1 MRLPNVMLG
10 SWSRPRR
17 RPTVVS
23 VLVVVAGESARAAGG
38 GDVGAGGVGGEGGGD
53 EGGGAAGEGGG
64 GEGGEGITWNVPSSS
79 SWARRPTA
87 ARMRSCACASATLSK
102 VTPSGAANS
111 CKIVAMKTCAA
122 PGGAGEGGGGAGD
135 GGGSGGG
142 GEGDVDGGGHGG
154 GGLGGGLGGG
164 GSGGGLGGGAGGGG
178 EGCGGLKPA
187 RGSGGS
193 GGGGAE
199 GGGYMKS
206 IVGGVTIDVTVATYE
221 AVVRK
226 PLASAG
232 VVSRGTRAFHTASAA
247 ACELM
252 PIVKVSWTEPLPVW
266 SERRRPLPVGSSI
279 GNTTV
284 PRGASAPAA
293 TAERNATRMAGVKSA
308 ALPATATANMTVP
321 TDGGKGGGEG
331 EGGGGEGEGGGGEG
345 GGGGGAGQ
353 VVTVAL
359 TLVGS
364 RVVAQVQMV
373 PAPPTL
379 TLAPWAGIGIRE
391 EVSQRRL
398 QKGPMNMSAHFGSC
412 IGVDLAAAECNCT
425 AKDIDTTALQAQAQ
439 DM

>member
-10 SWSRPRR
+10 SWSRPKR

-23 VLVVVAGESARAAGG
+23 FLVVVAGESARAAGG

-53 EGGGAAGEGGG
+53 EGG
-64 GEGGEGITWNVPSSS
+64 EGITRNVPLSS

-122 PGGAGEGGGGAGD
+122 PGGAGEGGGGARD
-135 GGGSGGG
+135 GGGLGGG
-142 GEGDVDGGGHGG
+142 GETDVDGGGRGG

-164 GSGGGLGGGAGGGG
+164 GSGVGLGGGAGGDG

-187 RGSGGS
+187 RGSGGD
-193 GGGGAE
+193 GAE

-206 IVGGVTIDVTVATYE
+206 IVGGVTMDVTFATYE

-226 PLASAG
+226 PLATAG
-232 VVSRGTRAFHTASAA
+232 VLSRGTRAFHTASAA

-252 PIVKVSWTEPLPVW
+252 PIVKVSRTEPRTAW

-308 ALPATATANMTVP
+308 ALPATATANTTVP

>member
-17 RPTVVS
+17 RPAVVA
-23 VLVVVAGESARAAGG
+23 LVVAAGGAAGAAGG

-53 EGGGAAGEGGG
+53 EGG
-64 GEGGEGITWNVPSSS
+64 EGITRNVPLSS

-111 CKIVAMKTCAA
+111 CKIVATKTCAA

-142 GEGDVDGGGHGG
+142 GEGGVDGGGHGG
-154 GGLGGGLGGG
+154 GGLSGGFSGG

-178 EGCGGLKPA
+178 EGGGGLKPA
-187 RGSGGS
+187 RGTGGS

-206 IVGGVTIDVTVATYE
+206 IVGGEAIDVTVATYE

-252 PIVKVSWTEPLPVW
+252 PIVKVSWTEPLPV
-266 SERRRPLPVGSSI
+266 
-279 GNTTV
+279 
-284 PRGASAPAA
+284 
-293 TAERNATRMAGVKSA
+293 
-308 ALPATATANMTVP
+308 
-321 TDGGKGGGEG
+321 
-331 EGGGGEGEGGGGEG
+331 
-345 GGGGGAGQ
+345 
-353 VVTVAL
+353 
-359 TLVGS
+359 
-364 RVVAQVQMV
+364 
-373 PAPPTL
+373 
-379 TLAPWAGIGIRE
+379 
-391 EVSQRRL
+391 
-398 QKGPMNMSAHFGSC
+398 
-412 IGVDLAAAECNCT
+412 
-425 AKDIDTTALQAQAQ
+425 
-439 DM
+439 